1 MNIIIPMA
9 GRGTRLR
16 PHTLTIPKPL
26 ISIAG
31 KPIVQRIVEDLAA
44 SYPGKINEVAFVI
57 GDFGKEVEAELL
69 KVAESVGATGKIFYQ
84 HQALGT
90 AHAVY
95 CAAESLTGN
104 CMIAFADTL
113 FKADF
118 SFDQNEDGYIWCM
131 SVDDPRAYGV
141 VNLNDNGYI
150 TEFVEKPETFV
161 SDLAV
166 VGIYYFKDGDRLK
179 AEIKEIIDTDNKDK
193 GEYQLTTALE
203 NLKNSGLKF
212 KPGTIEEW
220 LDCGNKESL
229 VNANKRI
236 LEFNKTKNLTDPSAV
251 IVNSVVLQPCFIGK
265 NARIHN
271 SVVGPYVSIGED
283 SELDYVVISNSI
295 IQNKSKLRYGVIE
308 DSMVGNSA
316 AYESSAMNLNI
327 GDYSTLKN

>member
-26 ISIAG
+26 IKIAG
-31 KPIVQRIVEDLAA
+31 KPIVQRIVEDLAS
-44 SYPGKINEVAFVI
+44 SYHGTIDEVAFVI
-57 GDFGKEVEAELL
+57 GDFGREVEEELL
-69 KVAESVGATGKIFYQ
+69 KVAESVGAKGKIFYQ
-84 HQALGT
+84 QKALGT

-104 CMIAFADTL
+104 CMIAFSDTL

-118 SFDQNEDGYIWCM
+118 SFDENEDGYIWCM
-131 SVDDPRAYGV
+131 RVPDPKAYGV
-141 VNLNDNGYI
+141 VNLNDAGYI

-166 VGIYYFKDGDRLK
+166 VGIYYFKDGDGLK
-179 AEIKEIIDTDNKDK
+179 AEIKQIIDNDVKDK

-220 LDCGNKESL
+220 LDCGNKDSL
-229 VNANKRI
+229 VNANQRI
-236 LEFNKTKNLTDPSAV
+236 LEFNKTKDLTDSTCV
-251 IVNSVVLQPCFIGK
+251 IENSVIIQPCFIGK
-265 NARIHN
+265 NAKIHN

-283 SELDYVVISNSI
+283 SVLEHVVISNSI
-295 IQNKSKLRYGVIE
+295 IQNKSILRYGVVQ
-308 DSMVGNSA
+308 DSMVGSSA
-316 AYESSAMNLNI
+316 AYESTAMNLNI